1 MNESHWFTV
10 ESGSQAG
17 TTFPVGS
24 QGGAIGREVGNFI
37 TLEDP
42 YLAPFHARF
51 DWHQGYLYVS
61 DLGSGAGTRVN
72 GQPIAT
78 ATPLRPGDIVDVGA
92 SRLRF
97 GAGSIPANQAWPA
110 SPSSATP
117 QPAGGWAAPGGFAP
131 GPVAQPGPPAGGRP
145 AQARGPWFWW
155 YVGGGAAALLLC
167 CVASVAVF
175 VAVVVRG
182 TAGPRDVATNYYK
195 ALGAHD
201 WERATTYLATTTS
214 QSATQQRNGWTS
226 LETKYGTF
234 TKSSV
239 TNTSIVNA
247 TATVKG
253 TLKFSKGSVAFTLNM
268 VKEGDAWKIE

>member
-1 MNESHWFTV
+1 MSTPYRFMV
-10 ESGSQAG
+10 ETGSGAG
-17 TTFPVGS
+17 GS
-24 QGGAIGREVGNFI
+24 FAIGPQGGAIGREVGNLI
-37 TLEDP
+37 ALDDP
-42 YLAPFHARF
+42 YVAPFHARL
-51 DWHQGYLYVS
+51 DWHQGHLYVS

-72 GQPIAT
+72 GQPIAMAT
-78 ATPLRPGDIVDVGA
+78 ALRPGDIVDVGA

-97 GAGSIPANQAWPA
+97 AAGSSPANQNWPA
-110 SPSSATP
+110 GPPPASP
-117 QPAGGWAAPGGFAP
+117 QPAGGWAAPGGFGP
-131 GPVAQPGPPAGGRP
+131 GPVAPPGPPAGARP
-145 AQARGPWFWW
+145 SKTRGPWFWW

-167 CVASVAVF
+167 CVASVAIF

-214 QSATQQRNGWTS
+214 QSATQQRNGWTA

-239 TNTSIVNA
+239 NSTSIVNA

-268 VKEGDAWKIE
+268 IKEGDDWKIE